1 MNDSLATNLQRAL
14 RFTFKSGSLVYILIT
29 AVIFCLIC
37 TDNLEYALK
46 HHVPRDPLS
55 PGGTALILQTIAL
68 LLLLYKLLDNS
79 ERMRLG
85 LDDEPVSFAPVSVIS
100 GTLPLRLTGLG
111 LLVMIA
117 LGFVAAALAFMQS
130 RTGLQLL
137 GGLVLLAGFILN
149 PAITLAMLKTDTASA
164 AFSPRQWGDAIS
176 DIGAGRYFA
185 LLGIAVAL
193 IAVAILFIVFLI
205 APAMQQNLVA
215 GVMQQAMSGKSK
227 ISVPG
232 TMYIYYLLIGL
243 VLMTL
248 AFFNQHLY
256 ASAFPREDSDDPESF
271 SYGMNAAEM
280 ESISAAL
287 AGHGVTPP
295 TAEDKSAAPAA
306 AAEAAPDF
314 SLLADADTSGM
325 DIDTQKAFAFALA
338 RADALLGSN
347 KIDAGLA
354 LLAPYAD
361 GAHDAAAF
369 FPAYRRIY
377 ALKPEYELLQRLAAA
392 AAHGHAPSFELI
404 RPELERID
412 PATLPA
418 DLIYPLAQFAARQQH
433 YPVVLTLTRGFAQH
447 HPDHPQLIDNY
458 LLAARALA
466 KTGHAE
472 RAQQLL
478 TQMLT
483 RFASHEK
490 AGQIRA
496 TLNLLQQQG

>member
-215 GVMQQAMSGKSK
+215 GVMQQAKSGKST

-271 SYGMNAAEM
+271 SYGMNTAEM

-295 TAEDKSAAPAA
+295 AAEDKSAGGSRSGSRFQPA
-306 AAEAAPDF
+306 
-314 SLLADADTSGM
+314 G
-325 DIDTQKAFAFALA
+325 
-338 RADALLGSN
+338 
-347 KIDAGLA
+347 
-354 LLAPYAD
+354 
-361 GAHDAAAF
+361 
-369 FPAYRRIY
+369 RRRH
-377 ALKPEYELLQRLAAA
+377 QR
-392 AAHGHAPSFELI
+392 HGHRHAKSL
-404 RPELERID
+404 RPR
-412 PATLPA
+412 PCPRRC
-418 DLIYPLAQFAARQQH
+418 AARQQQNRCR
-433 YPVVLTLTRGFAQH
+433 PR
-447 HPDHPQLIDNY
+447 P
-458 LLAARALA
+458 ARAVCRRGARCRRLLPRLA
-466 KTGHAE
+466 SHL
-472 RAQQLL
+472 RAQ
-478 TQMLT
+478 
-483 RFASHEK
+483 
-490 AGQIRA
+490 AGI
-496 TLNLLQQQG
+496 

>member
-215 GVMQQAMSGKSK
+215 GVMQQAKSGKST

-271 SYGMNAAEM
+271 SYGMNTAEM

-295 TAEDKSAAPAA
+295 AAEDKSAAPAA

-325 DIDTQKAFAFALA
+325 DIDTQKAFALALA
-338 RADALLGSN
+338 RADTLLGSN

-361 GAHDAAAF
+361 GAHNAAAY

-377 ALKPEYELLQRLAAA
+377 ALKPEYDLLQRLAAA

-433 YPVVLTLTRGFAQH
+433 YPLVLTLTRGFAQH
-447 HPDHPQLIDNY
+447 RPDHPQLIDNY

-466 KTGHAE
+466 KTGHAD

-478 TQMLT
+478 TQMLS

-490 AGQIRA
+490 AAQIRA
-496 TLNLLQQQG
+496 TLNLLQQQR

>member
-1 MNDSLATNLQRAL
+1 
-14 RFTFKSGSLVYILIT
+14 
-29 AVIFCLIC
+29 
-37 TDNLEYALK
+37 
-46 HHVPRDPLS
+46 
-55 PGGTALILQTIAL
+55 
-68 LLLLYKLLDNS
+68 
-79 ERMRLG
+79 
-85 LDDEPVSFAPVSVIS
+85 
-100 GTLPLRLTGLG
+100 
-111 LLVMIA
+111 
-117 LGFVAAALAFMQS
+117 
-130 RTGLQLL
+130 
-137 GGLVLLAGFILN
+137 
-149 PAITLAMLKTDTASA
+149 
-164 AFSPRQWGDAIS
+164 
-176 DIGAGRYFA
+176 
-185 LLGIAVAL
+185 
-193 IAVAILFIVFLI
+193 
-205 APAMQQNLVA
+205 
-215 GVMQQAMSGKSK
+215 MSGKDEQSLTLPT
-227 ISVPG
+227 IVH
-232 TMYIYYLLIGL
+232 IYS
-243 VLMTL
+243 LMTGL
-248 AFFNQHLY
+248 IFMTVAFFTHHFY
-256 ASAFPREDSDDPESF
+256 ACCFPREDSDDPESF

-295 TAEDKSAAPAA
+295 AAEDKSAAPAA
-306 AAEAAPDF
+306 VEPLPDF

-325 DIDTQKAFAFALA
+325 DIDTQKAFALALA

-433 YPVVLTLTRGFAQH
+433 YPLVLTLTRGFAQQ

-458 LLAARALA
+458 ILAARALA
-466 KTGHAE
+466 KTGHAD

-496 TLNLLQQQG
+496 TLKLLQAQ

>member
-14 RFTFKSGSLVYILIT
+14 RFTVKFGNLVYILIT
-29 AVIFCLIC
+29 GLFVAVGFNVFYKQQFMQNVGKTYGFSMKAFLFFLAIAFIIFFCKIL
-37 TDNLEYALK
+37 DNAARIHSGMEDEFVPVTPTSITPLLRSIQLALAF
-46 HHVPRDPLS
+46 VSLAYLVSFIPRVIHISLAAFI
-55 PGGTALILQTIAL
+55 TLLVVVALILFFL
-68 LLLLYKLLDNS
+68 
-79 ERMRLG
+79 
-85 LDDEPVSFAPVSVIS
+85 APA
-100 GTLPLRLTGLG
+100 
-111 LLVMIA
+111 M
-117 LGFVAAALAFMQS
+117 
-130 RTGLQLL
+130 
-137 GGLVLLAGFILN
+137 LLAT
-149 PAITLAMLKTDTASA
+149 ITEGNTKA
-164 AFSPRQWGDAIS
+164 AFSSQSLGEAIS
-176 DIGAGRYFA
+176 EIDAGRYFA
-185 LLGIAVAL
+185 MTAIAFVIFAAYILTDYLLV
-193 IAVAILFIVFLI
+193 
-205 APAMQQNLVA
+205 APAMQRMMMGDL
-215 GVMQQAMSGKSK
+215 MQQLMSGKDEQS
-227 ISVPG
+227 
-232 TMYIYYLLIGL
+232 L
-243 VLMTL
+243 VLPTIVHIYSLMTGL
-248 AFFNQHLY
+248 IFMTVAFFTHHFY
-256 ASAFPREDSDDPESF
+256 ACCFPREDSDDPESF

-280 ESISAAL
+280 ESISAVL

-295 TAEDKSAAPAA
+295 TAEDKSAAPAV
-306 AAEAAPDF
+306 AAEPLPDF

-325 DIDTQKAFAFALA
+325 DIDTQKAFSLALA

-354 LLAPYAD
+354 LIAPYAD

-418 DLIYPLAQFAARQQH
+418 VLIYPLAQFAARQQH

-447 HPDHPQLIDNY
+447 RPDHPQLIDNY

-466 KTGHAE
+466 KTGHAD

-496 TLNLLQQQG
+496 TLKLLQAQ

>member
-1 MNDSLATNLQRAL
+1 MNSIPQNMLRAL
-14 RFTFKSGSLVYILIT
+14 RFTVKFGNLIYILIT
-29 AVIFCLIC
+29 GLFVAIGFDVFYKQQFMQGLGKTYAFSMKAFLFFLAIAFIIFFCKILDNAARLRSGMEDEFVPITPTSITPLLRSIHLALAFVSLAYLIFFIPRVIYISLAVFITLLVI
-37 TDNLEYALK
+37 
-46 HHVPRDPLS
+46 V
-55 PGGTALILQTIAL
+55 AL
-68 LLLLYKLLDNS
+68 LLFIL
-79 ERMRLG
+79 
-85 LDDEPVSFAPVSVIS
+85 APA
-100 GTLPLRLTGLG
+100 
-111 LLVMIA
+111 M
-117 LGFVAAALAFMQS
+117 
-130 RTGLQLL
+130 
-137 GGLVLLAGFILN
+137 LLAT
-149 PAITLAMLKTDTASA
+149 ITEGNTKA
-164 AFSPRQWGDAIS
+164 AFSSQRLGEAIS
-176 DIGAGRYFA
+176 EIDTGRYFA
-185 LLGIAVAL
+185 MTAIAFAMF
-193 IAVAILFIVFLI
+193 AAYILTDYFLI
-205 APAMQQNLVA
+205 VPAIQRTIMGDLIQQFI
-215 GVMQQAMSGKSK
+215 SGKDEQSLTLPT
-227 ISVPG
+227 IVH
-232 TMYIYYLLIGL
+232 IYS
-243 VLMTL
+243 LMTGL
-248 AFFNQHLY
+248 IFMTVAFFTHHFY
-256 ASAFPREDSDDPESF
+256 ACCFPREDSDDPESF

-295 TAEDKSAAPAA
+295 AAEDKSAAPAA
-306 AAEAAPDF
+306 VEPLPDF

-325 DIDTQKAFAFALA
+325 GIETQKAFALALA

-361 GAHDAAAF
+361 GAHDAAAY

-377 ALKPEYELLQRLAAA
+377 ALKPEYELLQRLAEA
-392 AAHGHAPSFELI
+392 AAHGHAPSFDLI

-412 PATLPA
+412 PTTLPA

-496 TLNLLQQQG
+496 TLKLLQAQ

>member
-1 MNDSLATNLQRAL
+1 MNSIPQNMLHAL
-14 RFTFKSGSLVYILIT
+14 RFTVKFGNLVYILIT
-29 AVIFCLIC
+29 GLFVAVSFNIFYKQQFMQQLGKTYAFSMKAFLFFLAIAFIIFFCKILDNAARITSGLKDEFVPITPTSITPLLRSIHLALAFVSLAYLIFFI
-37 TDNLEYALK
+37 
-46 HHVPRDPLS
+46 PRVIYISLAVFI
-55 PGGTALILQTIAL
+55 TLLVIVAL
-68 LLLLYKLLDNS
+68 LLFIL
-79 ERMRLG
+79 
-85 LDDEPVSFAPVSVIS
+85 APA
-100 GTLPLRLTGLG
+100 
-111 LLVMIA
+111 M
-117 LGFVAAALAFMQS
+117 
-130 RTGLQLL
+130 
-137 GGLVLLAGFILN
+137 LLAT
-149 PAITLAMLKTDTASA
+149 ITEGNTKA
-164 AFSPRQWGDAIS
+164 AFSSQRLGEAIS
-176 DIGAGRYFA
+176 EIDTGRYFA
-185 LLGIAVAL
+185 MTAIAFAMF
-193 IAVAILFIVFLI
+193 AAYILTDYFLI
-205 APAMQQNLVA
+205 APAIQRTIMGDLIQQF
-215 GVMQQAMSGKSK
+215 MSGKDEQSLTLPT
-227 ISVPG
+227 IVH
-232 TMYIYYLLIGL
+232 IYS
-243 VLMTL
+243 LMTGL
-248 AFFNQHLY
+248 IFMTVAFFTHHFY
-256 ASAFPREDSDDPESF
+256 ACCFPREDSDDPESF

-325 DIDTQKAFAFALA
+325 DIDTQKAFALALA

-361 GAHDAAAF
+361 GAHNAAAY

-433 YPVVLTLTRGFAQH
+433 YPLVLTLTRGFAQH

-466 KTGHAE
+466 KTGHAD

-478 TQMLT
+478 TQMLA

-496 TLNLLQQQG
+496 TLKLLQAQ

>member
-1 MNDSLATNLQRAL
+1 MNSIPQNMLRAL
-14 RFTFKSGSLVYILIT
+14 RFTVKFGNLIYILIT
-29 AVIFCLIC
+29 GLFVAIGFDVFYKQQFMQGLGKTYAFSMKAFLFFLAIAFIIFFCKILDNAARLRSGMEDEFVPVTPTSVMPLLLSVQLALAFVSLAYLISFIPRVI
-37 TDNLEYALK
+37 Y
-46 HHVPRDPLS
+46 LS
-55 PGGTALILQTIAL
+55 LAAFITLLVIVALILFFL
-68 LLLLYKLLDNS
+68 
-79 ERMRLG
+79 
-85 LDDEPVSFAPVSVIS
+85 APAI
-100 GTLPLRLTGLG
+100 
-111 LLVMIA
+111 
-117 LGFVAAALAFMQS
+117 
-130 RTGLQLL
+130 
-137 GGLVLLAGFILN
+137 LLAV
-149 PAITLAMLKTDTASA
+149 ITEVNTKA
-164 AFSPRQWGDAIS
+164 AFSSQRLGEAVTEIDV
-176 DIGAGRYFA
+176 GRYFA
-185 LLGIAVAL
+185 MTAIAFAIFAAYLLTDYL
-193 IAVAILFIVFLI
+193 LI
-205 APAMQQNLVA
+205 APAMQQTMMGDL
-215 GVMQQAMSGKSK
+215 MQQLMSGKDEKS
-227 ISVPG
+227 
-232 TMYIYYLLIGL
+232 L
-243 VLMTL
+243 VLPTIVHIYSLMTGL
-248 AFFNQHLY
+248 IFMTVAFFTHHFY
-256 ASAFPREDSDDPESF
+256 ACCFPREDSDDPESF

-295 TAEDKSAAPAA
+295 AAEDKSAAPAA

-325 DIDTQKAFAFALA
+325 DIGTQKTFALALA
-338 RADALLGSN
+338 RADTLLATN

-361 GAHDAAAF
+361 GAHNAAAY

-377 ALKPEYELLQRLAAA
+377 ALKPEYELLQRLAVA

-433 YPVVLTLTRGFAQH
+433 YPLVLTLTRGFAHQ

-466 KTGHAE
+466 KTGHAD

-478 TQMLT
+478 TQMLS
-483 RFASHEK
+483 RFAHHEK

-496 TLNLLQQQG
+496 TLKLLQAQ

>member
-1 MNDSLATNLQRAL
+1 MNSIPQNMLRAL
-14 RFTFKSGSLVYILIT
+14 RFTVKFGNLIYILIT
-29 AVIFCLIC
+29 GLFVAIGFDVFYKQQFMQGLGKTYAFSMKAFLFFLAIAFIIFFCKILDNAARLRSGMEDEFVPITPTSITPLLRSIHLALAFVSLAYLIFFIPRVIYISLAVFITLLVI
-37 TDNLEYALK
+37 
-46 HHVPRDPLS
+46 V
-55 PGGTALILQTIAL
+55 AL
-68 LLLLYKLLDNS
+68 LLFIL
-79 ERMRLG
+79 
-85 LDDEPVSFAPVSVIS
+85 APA
-100 GTLPLRLTGLG
+100 
-111 LLVMIA
+111 M
-117 LGFVAAALAFMQS
+117 
-130 RTGLQLL
+130 
-137 GGLVLLAGFILN
+137 LLAT
-149 PAITLAMLKTDTASA
+149 ITEGNTKA
-164 AFSPRQWGDAIS
+164 AFSSQRLGEAIS
-176 DIGAGRYFA
+176 EIDTGRYFA
-185 LLGIAVAL
+185 MTAIAFAMF
-193 IAVAILFIVFLI
+193 AAYILTDYFLI
-205 APAMQQNLVA
+205 VPAIQRTIMGDLIQQF
-215 GVMQQAMSGKSK
+215 MSGKDEQSLTLPT
-227 ISVPG
+227 IVH
-232 TMYIYYLLIGL
+232 IYS
-243 VLMTL
+243 LMTGL
-248 AFFNQHLY
+248 IFMTVAFFTHHFY
-256 ASAFPREDSDDPESF
+256 ACCFPREDSDDPESF

-295 TAEDKSAAPAA
+295 AAEDKSAAPAA
-306 AAEAAPDF
+306 VEPLPDF

-325 DIDTQKAFAFALA
+325 GIETQKAFALALA

-361 GAHDAAAF
+361 GAHDAAAY

-377 ALKPEYELLQRLAAA
+377 ALKPEYELLQRLAEA
-392 AAHGHAPSFELI
+392 AAHGHAPSFDLI

-412 PATLPA
+412 PTTLPA

-496 TLNLLQQQG
+496 TLKLLQAQ

>member
-1 MNDSLATNLQRAL
+1 MNSIPQNMLRAL
-14 RFTFKSGSLVYILIT
+14 RFTVKFGNLIYILIT
-29 AVIFCLIC
+29 GLFVAIGFDVFYKQQFMQGLGKTYAFSMKAFLFFLAIAFIIFFCKILDNAARLRSGMEDEFVPVTPTSVMPLLLSVQLALAFVSLAYLISFIPRVI
-37 TDNLEYALK
+37 Y
-46 HHVPRDPLS
+46 LS
-55 PGGTALILQTIAL
+55 LAAFITLLVIVALILFFL
-68 LLLLYKLLDNS
+68 
-79 ERMRLG
+79 
-85 LDDEPVSFAPVSVIS
+85 APAI
-100 GTLPLRLTGLG
+100 
-111 LLVMIA
+111 
-117 LGFVAAALAFMQS
+117 
-130 RTGLQLL
+130 
-137 GGLVLLAGFILN
+137 LLAV
-149 PAITLAMLKTDTASA
+149 ITEVNTKA
-164 AFSPRQWGDAIS
+164 AFSSQRLGEAVTEID
-176 DIGAGRYFA
+176 AGRYFA
-185 LLGIAVAL
+185 MTAIAFAIFAAYLLTDYL
-193 IAVAILFIVFLI
+193 LI
-205 APAMQQNLVA
+205 APAMQQTMMGDL
-215 GVMQQAMSGKSK
+215 MQQLMSGKDEKS
-227 ISVPG
+227 
-232 TMYIYYLLIGL
+232 L
-243 VLMTL
+243 VLPTIVHIYSLMTGL
-248 AFFNQHLY
+248 IFMSIAFFTHHFY
-256 ASAFPREDSDDPESF
+256 ACCFPHEDSDDPESF

-314 SLLADADTSGM
+314 SLLADADIGSM
-325 DIDTQKAFAFALA
+325 NLDTQKTFTLALA

-347 KIDAGLA
+347 KIDAGLT
-354 LLAPYAD
+354 LIAPYAD
-361 GAHDAAAF
+361 EAHDAAAY

-458 LLAARALA
+458 ILAARALA
-466 KTGHAE
+466 KTGHAD

-496 TLNLLQQQG
+496 TLKLLQAQ

>member
-295 TAEDKSAAPAA
+295 AAEDKSAAPAA
-306 AAEAAPDF
+306 VEPLPDF

-325 DIDTQKAFAFALA
+325 GIETQKALALA

>member
-1 MNDSLATNLQRAL
+1 MNSTPQNMLRAL
-14 RFTFKSGSLVYILIT
+14 RFTVKFGNLIYILIT
-29 AVIFCLIC
+29 GLFVAIGFDVFYKQQFMQGLGKTYAFSMKAFLFFLAIAFIIFFCKILDNAARLRSGMEDEFVPITPTSITPLLRSIHLALAFVSLAYLIFFIPRVIYISLAVFITLLVI
-37 TDNLEYALK
+37 
-46 HHVPRDPLS
+46 V
-55 PGGTALILQTIAL
+55 AL
-68 LLLLYKLLDNS
+68 LLFIL
-79 ERMRLG
+79 
-85 LDDEPVSFAPVSVIS
+85 APA
-100 GTLPLRLTGLG
+100 
-111 LLVMIA
+111 M
-117 LGFVAAALAFMQS
+117 
-130 RTGLQLL
+130 
-137 GGLVLLAGFILN
+137 LLAT
-149 PAITLAMLKTDTASA
+149 ITEGNTKA
-164 AFSPRQWGDAIS
+164 AFSSQRLGEAIS
-176 DIGAGRYFA
+176 EIDTGRYFA
-185 LLGIAVAL
+185 MTAIAFAMF
-193 IAVAILFIVFLI
+193 AAYILTDYFLI
-205 APAMQQNLVA
+205 VPAIQRTIMGDLIQQFML
-215 GVMQQAMSGKSK
+215 GKDEQSLTLPT
-227 ISVPG
+227 IVH
-232 TMYIYYLLIGL
+232 IYS
-243 VLMTL
+243 LMTGL
-248 AFFNQHLY
+248 IFMTVAFFTHHFY
-256 ASAFPREDSDDPESF
+256 ACCFPREDSDDPESF

-295 TAEDKSAAPAA
+295 AAEDKSAAPAA
-306 AAEAAPDF
+306 VEPLPDF

-325 DIDTQKAFAFALA
+325 GIETQKAFALALA

-361 GAHDAAAF
+361 GAHDAAAY

-377 ALKPEYELLQRLAAA
+377 ALKPEYELLQRLAEA
-392 AAHGHAPSFELI
+392 AAHGHAPSFDLI

-412 PATLPA
+412 PTTLPA

-496 TLNLLQQQG
+496 TLKLLQAQ

>member
-1 MNDSLATNLQRAL
+1 MNSIPQNMLRAL
-14 RFTFKSGSLVYILIT
+14 RFTVKFGNLIYILIT
-29 AVIFCLIC
+29 GLFVAIGFDVFYKQQFMQGLGKTYAFSMKAFLFFLAIAFIIFFCKILDNAARLRSGMEDEFVPVTPTSVMPLLLSVQLALAFVSLAYLISFIPRVI
-37 TDNLEYALK
+37 Y
-46 HHVPRDPLS
+46 LS
-55 PGGTALILQTIAL
+55 LAAFITLLVIVALILFFL
-68 LLLLYKLLDNS
+68 
-79 ERMRLG
+79 
-85 LDDEPVSFAPVSVIS
+85 APAI
-100 GTLPLRLTGLG
+100 
-111 LLVMIA
+111 
-117 LGFVAAALAFMQS
+117 
-130 RTGLQLL
+130 
-137 GGLVLLAGFILN
+137 LLAV
-149 PAITLAMLKTDTASA
+149 ITEVNTKA
-164 AFSPRQWGDAIS
+164 AFSSQRLGEAVTEIDV
-176 DIGAGRYFA
+176 GRYFA
-185 LLGIAVAL
+185 MTAIAFAIFAAYLLTDYL
-193 IAVAILFIVFLI
+193 LI
-205 APAMQQNLVA
+205 APAMQQTMMGDL
-215 GVMQQAMSGKSK
+215 MQQLMSGKDEKS
-227 ISVPG
+227 
-232 TMYIYYLLIGL
+232 L
-243 VLMTL
+243 VLPTIVHIYSLMTGL
-248 AFFNQHLY
+248 IFMTVAFFTHHFY
-256 ASAFPREDSDDPESF
+256 ACCFPREDSDDPESF

-295 TAEDKSAAPAA
+295 AAEDKSAAPAA

-325 DIDTQKAFAFALA
+325 DIGTQKTFALALA
-338 RADALLGSN
+338 RADTLLATN

-361 GAHDAAAF
+361 GAHNAAAY

-377 ALKPEYELLQRLAAA
+377 ALKPEYELLQRLAVA

-433 YPVVLTLTRGFAQH
+433 YPLVLTLTRGFAQQ

-466 KTGHAE
+466 KTGHAD

-478 TQMLT
+478 TQMLS
-483 RFASHEK
+483 RFAHHEK

-496 TLNLLQQQG
+496 TLKLLQAQ

>member
-1 MNDSLATNLQRAL
+1 MNSIPQNMLHAL
-14 RFTFKSGSLVYILIT
+14 RFTVKFGNLVYILIT
-29 AVIFCLIC
+29 GLFVAVSFNIFYKQQFMQQLGK
-37 TDNLEYALK
+37 TYAFSMKVFLFF
-46 HHVPRDPLS
+46 L
-55 PGGTALILQTIAL
+55 AIAFIIFFC
-68 LLLLYKLLDNS
+68 KILDNAARITS
-79 ERMRLG
+79 G
-85 LDDEPVSFAPVSVIS
+85 LEDEFVPITPTSI
-100 GTLPLRLTGLG
+100 TPLLRSIHL
-111 LLVMIA
+111 
-117 LGFVAAALAFMQS
+117 ALAFVS
-130 RTGLQLL
+130 LAYLIFFIPRVIYISLAVFITLL
-137 GGLVLLAGFILN
+137 VILAPAMLLAT
-149 PAITLAMLKTDTASA
+149 ITEGNTKA
-164 AFSPRQWGDAIS
+164 AFSSQRLGEAIS
-176 DIGAGRYFA
+176 EIDTGRYFA
-185 LLGIAVAL
+185 MTAIAFAMF
-193 IAVAILFIVFLI
+193 AAYILTDYFLI
-205 APAMQQNLVA
+205 APAIQRTIMGDLIQQF
-215 GVMQQAMSGKSK
+215 MSGKDEQSL
-227 ISVPG
+227 ILPTIVH
-232 TMYIYYLLIGL
+232 IYS
-243 VLMTL
+243 LMTGL
-248 AFFNQHLY
+248 IFMTVAFFTHHFY
-256 ASAFPREDSDDPESF
+256 ACCFPREDSDDPESF

-325 DIDTQKAFAFALA
+325 DIGTQKTFALALA
-338 RADALLGSN
+338 RADTLLGSN

-361 GAHDAAAF
+361 EAHDAGAY

-377 ALKPEYELLQRLAAA
+377 ALKPEYGLLQRLAVA

-433 YPVVLTLTRGFAQH
+433 YPLVLTLTRGFAQH

-466 KTGHAE
+466 KTGHAD

-478 TQMLT
+478 TQMLA
-483 RFASHEK
+483 RFAHHEK

-496 TLNLLQQQG
+496 TLKLLQAQ